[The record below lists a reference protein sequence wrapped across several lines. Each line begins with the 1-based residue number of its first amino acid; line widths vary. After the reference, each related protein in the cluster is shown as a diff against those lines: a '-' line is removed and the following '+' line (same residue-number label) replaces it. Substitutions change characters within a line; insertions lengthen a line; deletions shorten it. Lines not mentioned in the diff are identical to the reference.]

1 MTRASPSPI
10 KSRETTA
17 RSMMFV
23 PRPYGCNSA
32 WTILDV
38 ALLSGIDSPVH
49 KTLEKYIVEKRI
61 AIIANGCSATIRAN
75 QISSGAT
82 LIEGCGSSSFTRPRW
97 RQVTPPSQD
106 SPFELCRFY
115 PIFSDAQTGRVFLLI
130 EWIPLFRHHNMLE
143 GLEYPRLRIPGEM
156 PSRKRSKPRL
166 MICRSISER
175 LLYEIILR

>member
-1 MTRASPSPI
+1 MDVQQQFAQTKLVR
-10 KSRETTA
+10 
-17 RSMMFV
+17 V
-23 PRPYGCNSA
+23 PR
-32 WTILDV
+32 
-38 ALLSGIDSPVH
+38 LL
-49 KTLEKYIVEKRI
+49 
-61 AIIANGCSATIRAN
+61 RAVDHLVL
-75 QISSGAT
+75 QD
-82 LIEGCGSSSFTRPRW
+82 LRW